1 MSNYAMFAEYMN
13 RKLARNKKRHEE
25 ERKRFDQFTA
35 SILLGSKLIEDYR
48 KENEKTED
56 MFNYA
61 EHSNL
66 IYHAK
71 TDKFYGEKNGEYF
84 ILDNNAVKALSQ
96 PSMQHIS
103 IEDFVFETK
112 YEDILKEK
120 DLVVTTVKDGVETS
134 ETTTEPYMETVKT
147 TNVRNTYNPNNPT
160 IKDDVKMEIGGT
172 LSLVNK
178 YEAALVEIYGEDAE
192 NYIIN
197 TAKAAGG
204 PQLVI
209 DPDDENNTLPRYAEG
224 TPKWIQT
231 IKNWWPG
238 SKAKKWIW
246 DKPMKALFGDRKGL
260 QHGLLGAN
268 PLSTVLTIGSMVGGA
283 KKKAEQSRAQIAATE
298 EAIAGLSGMIGG
310 IQGQASETL
319 DTVEADIEGKR
330 TAASY
335 QAGEEF
341 SNLSKSLDELTK
353 TSKGLKTGDIE
364 QLRTTGAENLGDL
377 IKMQREQLDLA
388 SKGAIAS
395 ATKQFDEEQ
404 RGISMQMEEWESM
417 IEELQK
423 SDHWKENLWG

>member
-35 SILLGSKLIEDYR
+35 SILLGSKLIEDYK

-209 DPDDENNTLPRYAEG
+209 DPDDENNTLPRYDKG
-224 TPKWIQT
+224 IPKWMQVT
-231 IKNWWPG
+231 
-238 SKAKKWIW
+238 KKWLW
-246 DKPMKALFGDRKGL
+246 DKPKEALFGKSGF

-268 PLSTVLTIGSMVGGA
+268 PLSTVLT
-283 KKKAEQSRAQIAATE
+283 
-298 EAIAGLSGMIGG
+298 
-310 IQGQASETL
+310 
-319 DTVEADIEGKR
+319 
-330 TAASY
+330 
-335 QAGEEF
+335 
-341 SNLSKSLDELTK
+341 
-353 TSKGLKTGDIE
+353 
-364 QLRTTGAENLGDL
+364 
-377 IKMQREQLDLA
+377 
-388 SKGAIAS
+388 
-395 ATKQFDEEQ
+395 
-404 RGISMQMEEWESM
+404 
-417 IEELQK
+417 
-423 SDHWKENLWG
+423 